1 MNKFLKLAEKWFILF
16 SLTLSLGSPIKVL
29 LGGSSAPDTI
39 ISLAIY
45 AIAFFFVV
53 LRWKQVL
60 PQVVKR
66 GKLILLV
73 DFLVVASALWSDFP
87 DLTLRNSIYLLGATF
102 FGIYFATRYDL
113 KQQVQL
119 LAQGFSVV
127 VLMSLILGAAFPKY
141 GRQYSD
147 GYEGLWRG
155 VYMHK
160 NSLGLQMAL
169 SAVIF
174 LILIIGS
181 DRKKWT
187 AWAGLVF
194 SFLLVILSRSAAAL
208 VDFIILTTLIPL
220 CSILRFRWDL
230 RVPVLIM
237 ALLGIG
243 GANILISAAKG
254 ELLGAL
260 GKDETLTG
268 RTDLWPYVWE
278 MIEKRP
284 WLGYGYQAFWR
295 AGKSE
300 AESIWQAVGWEPPH
314 AHNGFLELLLIFG
327 WLGTSIYMV
336 GFFLTFLKS
345 LTLIQLNKAPEAFFP
360 VVYLT
365 FVILI
370 NISEASILSGFGWSL
385 YVALRL
391 LPLSRS
397 SQDRKTNLKPV
408 NFQKFASSYLSKDV
422 K

>member
-16 SLTLSLGSPIKVL
+16 SVTSLLGNPIKVL
-29 LGGSSAPDTI
+29 LGGNSAPETL
-39 ISLAIY
+39 ISFAIY
-45 AIAFFFVV
+45 VISFFLVV

-60 PQVVKR
+60 PQLVKR

-73 DFLVVASALWSDFP
+73 DFLIVASSLWSDFP
-87 DLTLRNSIYLLGATF
+87 GLTLRNSIYLLGATF
-102 FGIYFATRYDL
+102 FGIYFATHYDL
-113 KQQVQL
+113 KQQVRL
-119 LAQGFSVV
+119 LAQGFGVV

-174 LILIIGS
+174 LILLMGS
-181 DRKKWT
+181 DRKKWA
-187 AWAGLVF
+187 AWVGLVF

-208 VDFIILTTLIPL
+208 VDVIILTSLIPL

-237 ALLGIG
+237 ASLVIT
-243 GANILISAAKG
+243 GANILISGAKG

-278 MIEKRP
+278 MIEKSP
-284 WLGYGYQAFWR
+284 WLGYGYQSFWR
-295 AGKSE
+295 PGKRE
-300 AESIWQAVGWEPPH
+300 AEAIWQVVGWTPPH

-327 WLGTSIYMV
+327 WLGTSIYML

-345 LTLIQLNKAPEAFFP
+345 LTLIQLNKAPEAFWP

-365 FVILI
+365 FIILT
-370 NISEASILSGFGWSL
+370 NMSETNILSGVGWSL
-385 YVALRL
+385 YVALSL
-391 LPLSRS
+391 LPISRS
-397 SQDRKTNLKPV
+397 SQDLTINGKPE
-408 NFQKFASSYLSKDV
+408 NFHKFPSSYPS
-422 K
+422 